1 MFSAEHCSSRASEW
15 REMVRVQY
23 LKLYLLL
30 YILWPVFPA
39 GKTVKWKNMVHRD
52 VVKVFLLQGGT
63 VLGQC

>member
-1 MFSAEHCSSRASEW
+1 MEA
-15 REMVRVQY
+15 VRVQY

-30 YILWPVFPA
+30 YSLGPVFPT

-63 VLGQC
+63 VLGKC